1 MNPSLTKRVSV
12 SKAEYWP
19 RSLLRFYCSWCH
31 VGLQKRKKKANYPAV
46 QTSRLVNKLAH
57 TVKHRFKTAPQ
68 PKNTEPSPTS
78 LLLVGQ
84 KI

>member
-1 MNPSLTKRVSV
+1 MQYSQEHLKTMVYAEFGGQTECIMGN
-12 SKAEYWP
+12 SKIE
-19 RSLLRFYCSWCH
+19 
-31 VGLQKRKKKANYPAV
+31 N
-46 QTSRLVNKLAH
+46 
-57 TVKHRFKTAPQ
+57 TVKHRLKNAPQ